1 MLKLYSILI
10 YIFLSAG
17 INAQTL
23 NFEKYGVGEGLSSN
37 TVFSTVEDKDGFIWI
52 STDEGVDRFDGSKFK
67 HYPLPNLYEYR
78 TVNDVEYYLKIDSKN
93 QIWLITL
100 GGLLYK
106 YDAKQD
112 QFVLYYKIKDE
123 SNQSLNTF
131 FIDHEDNL
139 WFGMQNGVL
148 ILNPMTKLFR
158 GIPAIENQ
166 VSAIIQDKDN
176 RYYLGTDNGILVLDS
191 NQHFLYNLLEVSS
204 SKNIGL
210 NESHIESL
218 FVDEQNN
225 RLWIGANKLGICA
238 FNLINFDFIKP
249 KGLKDSKGLKIK
261 GFERLSPNEI
271 IVGVDGEG
279 LLIYNLNEE
288 IISQEIKDE
297 ENKPGSLS
305 SKSVQQVFRNSNGVI
320 FVSTWRGGLNVYS
333 PSKLNYQSI
342 KHYPFGLNSL
352 RNNVVMMLE
361 EISPG
366 VIGFGTDKGLSIW
379 NKQNN
384 TWQYVDIQHK
394 GSMHMSNSKSM
405 GVDQHSNIWATSYTD
420 SLVLFKKNS
429 KGEYYSTKDFHPD
442 LKRLNFVEVYAGP
455 DDLVWFSNNNK
466 DGIWYYSIT
475 SQKVGRYEFAIDNVQ
490 TMLAISPDRLAVGT
504 ATGLHLIDTK
514 NSTLDELDIIN
525 TSRLKTAMIS
535 SLAVDANK
543 QLWVGTRYEGLF
555 IINFYKNT
563 LTRLTTDDG
572 LLSNRIFALTS
583 DGENI
588 WASTSRGI
596 SRIDSKNDISNFTES
611 DGLISI
617 DFNYK
622 AALKDTEGQ
631 LYFGTNEGVITFNA
645 NEIHPVKSNK
655 SLVLDEF
662 FLNHKRVL
670 SGKDSPL
677 DKPLNE
683 MDLIELNHDQN
694 SFSIG
699 FSSIDFLHS
708 DQGDFQWKLENFDD
722 EWITNQGGAS
732 VASYTNLNPG
742 NYIFWLR
749 MLDQKEGL
757 IANEKRVEL
766 IVHPPFWST
775 PWAFLI
781 YFVFGLLLLAL
792 IIYSNG
798 LRIKS
803 NHSKEKLHY
812 LVNMAHEIKTPLM
825 LITAPLTDL
834 LKNSKV
840 DATMQQG
847 LQIALKNAD
856 MLHRQMVQFLD
867 FRRLNIRQKD
877 LNLDPIDVVQLLKDK
892 VFAFK
897 VLAEKK
903 NIDFTLKSNLPD
915 MVVNTDEKIVDK
927 VVSNLISNAIKYTNP
942 DGKIV
947 VELIGKKD
955 RCKILVKDN
964 GIGIPLGQRRKVFQ
978 LFYRTPNARES
989 GSTGSGVGLVLAS
1002 DLAQLIRG
1010 KVSLEESSSQGSIFS
1025 FSFPFERSNLIDKTI
1040 QLQAKDLELNE
1051 DMDSIPQSKIK
1062 VLLVEDN
1069 EDFREYSKSKLSD
1082 KFNVT
1087 AASNGHVAL
1096 GILKKEPQDI
1106 VVSDIMMPKMNGR
1119 QLCMNLKKNIETC
1132 HIPVILL
1139 TGLGSKEHIMQ
1150 GLECGADDYIVKPYD
1165 YDLLISKIDALL
1177 QNRSV
1182 LKRKFLFHDEEEG
1195 EMEFSNV
1202 LDKEFV
1208 SKITQFIED
1217 NISDAN
1223 VSPKDLCDLMGMSRT
1238 SFYHKLKAL
1247 MDVSPNEFIRTIRL
1261 KKGRALL
1268 LENNYNV
1275 SEVAYNVG
1283 FSDAKYF
1290 GTLFKKYYG
1299 QNPST
1304 FVAEKKQNILQ
1315 NLN

>member
-1 MLKLYSILI
+1 
-10 YIFLSAG
+10 
-17 INAQTL
+17 
-23 NFEKYGVGEGLSSN
+23 
-37 TVFSTVEDKDGFIWI
+37 
-52 STDEGVDRFDGSKFK
+52 
-67 HYPLPNLYEYR
+67 
-78 TVNDVEYYLKIDSKN
+78 
-93 QIWLITL
+93 
-100 GGLLYK
+100 
-106 YDAKQD
+106 
-112 QFVLYYKIKDE
+112 
-123 SNQSLNTF
+123 
-131 FIDHEDNL
+131 
-139 WFGMQNGVL
+139 
-148 ILNPMTKLFR
+148 
-158 GIPAIENQ
+158 
-166 VSAIIQDKDN
+166 
-176 RYYLGTDNGILVLDS
+176 
-191 NQHFLYNLLEVSS
+191 
-204 SKNIGL
+204 
-210 NESHIESL
+210 
-218 FVDEQNN
+218 
-225 RLWIGANKLGICA
+225 
-238 FNLINFDFIKP
+238 
-249 KGLKDSKGLKIK
+249 
-261 GFERLSPNEI
+261 
-271 IVGVDGEG
+271 
-279 LLIYNLNEE
+279 IYNLNEE
-288 IISQEIKDE
+288 IITQEIKDE

-333 PSKLNYQSI
+333 PGKLNFQFL

-379 NKQNN
+379 NKQNK
-384 TWQYVDIQHK
+384 TWQYVDIQLADAI
-394 GSMHMSNSKSM
+394 HMSNSKSIS
-405 GVDQHSNIWATSYTD
+405 VDKNANIWATSYTD

-442 LKRLNFVEVYAGP
+442 LKGLNFAEVHAGP
-455 DDLVWFSNNNK
+455 NDLVWFSNNNK

-475 SQKVGRYEFAIDNVQ
+475 SQKVGRYEFALDNVQ
-490 TMLAISPDRLAVGT
+490 TMLAISQDRLAVGT

-514 NSTLDELDIIN
+514 NRKLDELDIIN
-525 TSRLKTAMIS
+525 ASRLKTSMIS
-535 SLAVDANK
+535 SLTVDANK
-543 QLWVGTRYEGLF
+543 QLWIGTRYEGLF
-555 IINFYKNT
+555 VINFFKNT
-563 LTRLTTDDG
+563 LTRLTTEDG

-583 DGENI
+583 DKENI

-611 DGLISI
+611 DGLISV

-622 AALKDTEGQ
+622 AALKDTEGL
-631 LYFGTNEGVITFNA
+631 LYFGTNEGAITFDPND
-645 NEIHPVKSNK
+645 IHPVKSNK

-670 SGKDSPL
+670 SGTDSPL
-677 DKPLNE
+677 DQPLNE
-683 MDLIELNHDQN
+683 TDLIELNHDQN

-722 EWITNQGGAS
+722 EWITNHEGTS

-742 NYIFWLR
+742 NYIFRLR
-749 MLDQKEGL
+749 MLDQKEEL
-757 IANEKRVEL
+757 IGNEKQVEL
-766 IVHPPFWST
+766 IVLPPFWST

-781 YFVFGLLLLAL
+781 YFVFGLLLFAL

-803 NHSKEKLHY
+803 NHSREKLHY

-834 LKNSKV
+834 LKNNKL

-856 MLHRQMVQFLD
+856 LLHRQMVQFLD
-867 FRRLNIRQKD
+867 FKRLNIRKKD
-877 LNLDPIDVVQLLKDK
+877 LSLDPIDVVQLLRDK

-897 VLAEKK
+897 VLADKK
-903 NIDFTLKSNLPD
+903 NIDFSLKSNLPD
-915 MVVNTDEKIVDK
+915 LVVNTDEKILDK
-927 VVSNLISNAIKYTNP
+927 VVSNLISNAIKYTNSG
-942 DGKIV
+942 GKIV

-955 RCKILVKDN
+955 SCKILVKDT

-1025 FSFPFERSNLIDKTI
+1025 FMFPFERSNIIDKAI
-1040 QLQAKDLELNE
+1040 QLQANNLEQNDE
-1051 DMDSIPQSKIK
+1051 MDSIPQSRIK

-1087 AASNGHVAL
+1087 TAPNGQVAL
-1096 GILKKEPQDI
+1096 DILKKEPQDI
-1106 VVSDIMMPKMNGR
+1106 VVTDVMMPKMNGR

-1132 HIPVILL
+1132 HVPVILL

-1165 YDLLISKIDALL
+1165 YDLLISKIEALL

-1182 LKRKFLFHDEEEG
+1182 LKRKFLFHDDEEG
-1195 EMEFSNV
+1195 EMEFSNA

-1217 NISDAN
+1217 NISDSN

-1247 MDVSPNEFIRTIRL
+1247 MDVSPNEFIR
-1261 KKGRALL
+1261 
-1268 LENNYNV
+1268 
-1275 SEVAYNVG
+1275 
-1283 FSDAKYF
+1283 
-1290 GTLFKKYYG
+1290 
-1299 QNPST
+1299 
-1304 FVAEKKQNILQ
+1304 
-1315 NLN
+1315 